1 MIYKTV
7 YVENT
12 FEAGVAVGSLRSF
25 LAGQGAGE
33 LNVVASGADCVE
45 VEIACYSHLVMA
57 YAEERLADF
66 V

>member
-7 YVENT
+7 IVENT
-12 FEAGVAVGSLRSF
+12 FEAGVAVGSLRAF

-33 LNVVASGADCVE
+33 LNIIATGEPGVV
-45 VEIACYSHLVMA
+45 VEIAAYNPAVMS
-57 YAEERLADF
+57 YAEDRLADF